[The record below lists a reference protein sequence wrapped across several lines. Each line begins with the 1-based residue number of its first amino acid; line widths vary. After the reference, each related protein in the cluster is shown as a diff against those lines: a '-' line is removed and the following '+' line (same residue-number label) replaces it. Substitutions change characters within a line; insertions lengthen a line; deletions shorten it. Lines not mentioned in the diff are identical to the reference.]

1 MALEKMSVLDLLDQ
15 MEDILDTATAI
26 IPGRVF
32 VNKDEL
38 KDIIDDIKKSLP
50 DDVQQARWV
59 KEQGEAI
66 LDDAKRD
73 YDTIILEAKKQA
85 DYMVEEHV
93 ITERAVQ
100 MATEIYRRADS
111 YAKELTLS
119 AYDYV
124 DRTMFELREKMDAM
138 KAANDRHF
146 ENLYGEFEKAFSEL
160 DSDVEKN
167 MKELRKLATDVK
179 ENPLP
184 EHDPRL
190 PANFESE

>member
-15 MEDILDTATAI
+15 MEEILNTATAI

-32 VNKDEL
+32 VNKEEL
-38 KDIIDDIKKSLP
+38 KDIIEDIRKSLP

-59 KEQGEAI
+59 KEQGDAI

-93 ITERAVQ
+93 ITERAIQ
-100 MATEIYRRADS
+100 LATETYRRADV
-111 YAKELTLS
+111 YAKDLTLKT
-119 AYDYV
+119 YDYV
-124 DRTMFELREKMDAM
+124 DRTMFEFREKMEAM

-146 ENLYGEFEKAFSEL
+146 ESLHGEFEKAFIEL
-160 DSDVEKN
+160 DADMEKSMTN
-167 MKELRKLATDVK
+167 LRKLATNVK
-179 ENPLP
+179 EEELP